1 MCFKGRM
8 NGLPQGA
15 VVSPGQWAEGCGE
28 KGCAQAL
35 WAEQPEEKNRLPVCG
50 SIHEVPIL
58 DSDLLHS
65 LPKLGFFRPHPVSIS
80 KN

>member
-35 WAEQPEEKNRLPVCG
+35 WAEQPEEKYRLPVCG
-50 SIHEVPIL
+50 PYT
-58 DSDLLHS
+58 
-65 LPKLGFFRPHPVSIS
+65 
-80 KN
+80 